1 MKYFIVTLL
10 LLILISCNSKEEEN
24 QMDKMILGS
33 TVENI
38 NNSQYSVI
46 RFKINDEECFATI
59 NQYFNN
65 FKYKSDFPYSLWI
78 TVETKDKNTNGHPTD
93 QEAELYNSLEDSIV
107 LQFDTKTPYCYIGR
121 TTRNGYRE
129 IMFYVSDRDLAAK
142 LMDEYIKESKYDR
155 KIEYDIRLD
164 KNWESVS
171 GLVQ

>member
-78 TVETKDKNTNGHPTD
+78 SVETKDKNTNGRPTD
-93 QEAELYNSLEDSIV
+93 KEAELYNDLEDSIV
-107 LQFDTKTPYCYIGR
+107 RQFDTKTPYCYIGR
-121 TTRNGYRE
+121 TTRNGFRE
-129 IMFYVSDRDLAAK
+129 IIFYVSDRDLAST
-142 LMDEYIKESKYDR
+142 LMDVYIGENKYDR

>member
-65 FKYKSDFPYSLWI
+65 FKYKSDFPCSLWI